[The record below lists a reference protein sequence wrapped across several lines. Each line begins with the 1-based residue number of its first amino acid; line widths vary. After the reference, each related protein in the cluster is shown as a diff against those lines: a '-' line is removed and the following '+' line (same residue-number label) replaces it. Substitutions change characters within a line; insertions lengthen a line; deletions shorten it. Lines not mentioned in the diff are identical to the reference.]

1 MVLETSGEI
10 VGRTIGR
17 VDWPASERPA
27 EIVIT
32 QKFYPV
38 KIAGEIKCNFMG
50 AMLCRESWGNNM
62 VPKKS

>member
-17 VDWPASERPA
+17 VYWPASERPA
-27 EIVIT
+27 GIFIT

-38 KIAGEIKCNFMG
+38 KIVGKIKCNFMG
-50 AMLCRESWGNNM
+50 AMLCRES
-62 VPKKS
+62 